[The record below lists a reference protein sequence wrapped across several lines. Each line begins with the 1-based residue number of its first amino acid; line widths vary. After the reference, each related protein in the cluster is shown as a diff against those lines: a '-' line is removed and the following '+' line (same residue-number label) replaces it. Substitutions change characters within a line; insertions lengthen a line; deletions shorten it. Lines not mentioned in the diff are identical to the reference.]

1 MNSDRPSGSG
11 IPPAVSPFDENPTE
25 VQNVWPRP
33 DAVPG
38 APSPNIPQPPPT
50 PHRVAPPP
58 APHPAV
64 PAPASHS
71 VAPPP
76 AGPVGH
82 PPQGAHAPLPP
93 PAGQYGHQPQ
103 DASSAFPQSH
113 DPWGAATEPAG
124 SGLPHYPP
132 TTNGTPPPR
141 SRRWLWVALAATV
154 VLVAAAISTT
164 YVLTRPE
171 PIALAVDDCVSILDQ
186 DDPVE
191 YTCGQINAAYRIVAR
206 ESVVYPVESA
216 CMKYDDATRAVL
228 DDADEGSDPD
238 TVLCLAPTRVNT
250 ADPGAIE
257 TGDCV
262 KVTDGG
268 ATVTRVACTPESGV
282 AEVLAIRLH
291 TRVPVTDRACHDV
304 PSVRKAFAY
313 SSLGGR
319 ALVLCVRA
327 ADPSST
333 GNAETGDCVNEN
345 MTSIVACT
353 LPEAAERVLTVRVQ
367 HTEPAAPECLGVI
380 GATGFTMNTHDT
392 TDLVVALCVGPVDD
406 ADVGYAMAGDCVIPP
421 DEGNDFRPTK
431 ADCSDPAASVRV
443 TSRHDTDTAECP
455 GDYVARMTRKPGVTN
470 GMTLC
475 FTSN

>member
-1 MNSDRPSGSG
+1 MNSDRPSGTG

-33 DAVPG
+33 ATSPG
-38 APSPNIPQPPPT
+38 APPSGIPQPPPAPPPLAPPPV
-50 PHRVAPPP
+50 PHSDAPPP
-58 APHPAV
+58 APHP
-64 PAPASHS
+64 

-82 PPQGAHAPLPP
+82 APQGVHAPFAPPTEQYGYQPQGANS
-93 PAGQYGHQPQ
+93 
-103 DASSAFPQSH
+103 ASSQSNSA
-113 DPWGAATEPAG
+113 WGTPAAADH
-124 SGLPHYPP
+124 GLPRYLPN
-132 TTNGTPPPR
+132 TAPPPR
-141 SRRWLWVALAATV
+141 SRRWVWAALAATV

-164 YVLTRPE
+164 YLLTRPE
-171 PIALAVDDCVSILDQ
+171 PIALAVDDCVSILDE

-250 ADPGAIE
+250 TDPGAIE

-268 ATVTRVACTPESGV
+268 STVTRVACAPESAV

-291 TRVPVTDRACHDV
+291 TGVPVTDRACHDV
-304 PSVRKAFAY
+304 PRVRKAFAY

-333 GNAETGDCVNEN
+333 GNAEPGDCVNEN

-367 HTEPAAPECLGVI
+367 HTEPVSPECLGVI
-380 GATGFTMNTHDT
+380 GATGFTMNSHGT

-421 DEGNDFRPTK
+421 DEGNDFRATK